1 MIRAAWKGRKA
12 SKFFYHDKI
21 VREKPIRIPFNL
33 NIILLQPRNEKGV
46 YILYRSIIFL
56 LKPKSEVA
64 YLFAED
70 TLRQGL
76 EKMHYHHYTAIPVI
90 RKDGTYYGTVTEG
103 DFLWQ
108 LVQREQCDIFQHIPI
123 RKTEAYY
130 IHDIVRK
137 GWNPAVKIDA
147 TMQDLLVQV
156 MDQNFVPVVDD
167 RNVFSGIITRKD
179 VIQYFANESFCQ
191 KESESTRPA
200 NFTISNAHSYT
211 ASLVNHGTQSNG

>member
-1 MIRAAWKGRKA
+1 M
-12 SKFFYHDKI
+12 
-21 VREKPIRIPFNL
+21 
-33 NIILLQPRNEKGV
+33 
-46 YILYRSIIFL
+46 YRSIVFL

-76 EKMHYHHYTAIPVI
+76 EKMHYNHYTAIPVI
-90 RKDGTYYGTVTEG
+90 QKDGTYYGTVTEG
-103 DFLWQ
+103 DFLWE
-108 LVQREQCDIFQHIPI
+108 LVRREQYDISQRIPI
-123 RKTEAYY
+123 RETEAYY

-137 GWNPAVKIDA
+137 GWNPAVKIYA

-179 VIQYFANESFCQ
+179 VIQHFANEQFCRT
-191 KESESTRPA
+191 ESESDSAA
-200 NFTISNAHSYT
+200 NFTASSLHSYPT
-211 ASLVNHGTQSNG
+211 SLVQQGTQINR

>member
-1 MIRAAWKGRKA
+1 M
-12 SKFFYHDKI
+12 
-21 VREKPIRIPFNL
+21 
-33 NIILLQPRNEKGV
+33 
-46 YILYRSIIFL
+46 YRSIIFL

-103 DFLWQ
+103 DFLWE
-108 LVQREQCDIFQHIPI
+108 LVRREQSDMPHRIPI
-123 RKTEAYY
+123 RETEAYH

-137 GWNPAVKIDA
+137 GWNPAAKIYA

-179 VIQYFANESFCQ
+179 VIQYFAKEQFVQ
-191 KESESTRPA
+191 KESKSQ
-200 NFTISNAHSYT
+200 
-211 ASLVNHGTQSNG
+211 V